1 MALLINLF
9 SSKQV
14 LASGMK
20 SAFINYIEIMMMKL
34 SILSFKNPQNRSKK
48 KAPTARG
55 EEVN

>member
-1 MALLINLF
+1 MALFINLF

-20 SAFINYIEIMMMKL
+20 SAFINYLEIMKMEL
-34 SILSFKNPQNRSKK
+34 TILSLKNPQNQSKK
-48 KAPTARG
+48 KAPTASG